1 MHVIRL
7 KLTSIICELMESF
20 IKDAIMSHIKAN
32 NLLSLKQYGFL
43 SGRSTTTQLL
53 HYLDK
58 CVDTIVT
65 GGVVDTI
72 YFDFAKA
79 FDTVPHRRLLGKLA
93 AYGINSN
100 VLNWIK
106 AFLGDRTQ
114 VVKVNG
120 EESEAAPVLS
130 GIPQGSVLGPLLF
143 VIYINDLPEC
153 VTSDLYLFADDTKIL
168 KHITSEEDALRL
180 QSDIDSLEKWSQK
193 WLLRFHP
200 EKCHV
205 LTLGEFYNIRHTQR
219 YTLNGQELEH
229 VFDEKD
235 LGVKID
241 SALRF
246 EEHISE
252 KVKKANAMV
261 GLIRRSFSFLD
272 CDLFK
277 RLFTTFVRPH
287 LEYAQAVWSPYLQKH
302 INMLENVQIRAT
314 KLVDGLHKLNY
325 PERLKK
331 LDLPTLAYRRAR
343 GDMIQVY
350 NHFHK
355 YDWNTLPH
363 SFKQQNRVSRKHD
376 FQVVWRKPNDGVRG
390 IQSNSFYYR
399 TTKTWNDLPKEVV
412 NARDVNSFK
421 NRLDKVWKNNS
432 IKFYNIP
439 IDSQRL

>member
-1 MHVIRL
+1 MI
-7 KLTSIICELMESF
+7 
-20 IKDAIMSHIKAN
+20 
-32 NLLSLKQYGFL
+32 
-43 SGRSTTTQLL
+43 
-53 HYLDK
+53 
-58 CVDTIVT
+58 
-65 GGVVDTI
+65 
-72 YFDFAKA
+72 
-79 FDTVPHRRLLGKLA
+79 
-93 AYGINSN
+93 
-100 VLNWIK
+100 
-106 AFLGDRTQ
+106 DRTQ

-412 NARDVNSFK
+412 NAKDVNSFK
-421 NRLDKVWKNNS
+421 NRLDKVWKDKS
-432 IKFYNIP
+432 IKFYHIP